1 MLPPYVSTKSTEP
14 ADKKT
19 RLVSYAHFE
28 ARALKSSLLK
38 DDIRKL
44 RAYLSQNSD
53 EVRNIYGYI
62 TGDETSPR
70 ALSFIRRCSPH
81 LYPYKGLKNITYRT
95 ESFSQSIIAF
105 EYPTEDDHIKIY
117 RLYYSSLELLFM
129 RATFN
134 ELRALVAFL
143 VDDTRY
149 LKRFNTRKWRF
160 KKPEFA
166 VPFKN

>member
-19 RLVSYAHFE
+19 RLASYAHFE
-28 ARALKSSLLK
+28 ARALKSALLN
-38 DDIRKL
+38 DDIKRL

-62 TGDETSPR
+62 TGDENSAR
-70 ALSFIRRCSPH
+70 AISFIMRCSPH
-81 LYPYKGLKNITYRT
+81 FYPYKGLKNITYRT
-95 ESFSQSIIAF
+95 ESFTQSTMAF
-105 EYPTEDDHIKIY
+105 EYPTEDDCIKIY
-117 RLYYSSLELLFM
+117 RIYYSSLELLFM

-134 ELRALVAFL
+134 EIRALVAYL
-143 VDDTRY
+143 VDDTRK
-149 LKRFNTRKWRF
+149 LKRFSTRKWRF

-166 VPFKN
+166 VLCNG